1 MYVRIELARLMV
13 QKAAWLQ
20 TNKMPCFIELN
31 MAKLAASEA
40 ALFAANKGMQIMAGY
55 GYMMDYDMQRYW
67 RDTKLF
73 EFAPI
78 TNEMVRNFLAER
90 LGLPR
95 SY

>member
-1 MYVRIELARLMV
+1 MELRIVIAAGGTGGHLFPGLAVAREFQVRHG
-13 QKAAWLQ
+13 AAVTFL
-20 TNKMPCFIELN
+20 TSPKPVTTRIL
-31 MAKLAASEA
+31 
-40 ALFAANKGMQIMAGY
+40 AGY
-55 GYMMDYDMQRYW
+55 GFMMEYDMQRYW
-67 RDTKLF
+67 RDSKLF